1 MPRHAAAYMVVA
13 ASEGRRA
20 EPQAKPYTPESG
32 ACMARTQRT
41 NKTQRTSTTPRK
53 DGTAGRRPRADL
65 AFARQVIEAEA
76 SAVAGLADRIGREFS
91 QAVRMLFDCRGNV
104 VTSGIGKAGI
114 IARKISATLA
124 STGSPSL
131 YLHPAEAVHGD
142 LGRVQPGDIVLILSY
157 GGETS
162 EVTRLLGQLEKMDAP
177 IVAMTGNRDSTLAR
191 KAEVLLWMGEIGEV
205 CPMGLAPSA
214 TTTAMLALGDALAL
228 TVLKMRQRAGRFS
241 RESFALYHPGG
252 SLGRQ
257 LVMVETVMRKAD
269 DLPVARD
276 TLTVRQALERLRRMR
291 RRSGAMCLV
300 DGQGRLTGIF
310 TDADLRR
317 LVEAGRG
324 EALDRPIAEVM
335 TADPKV
341 VHVGDTANDAIEIV
355 NRYFIE
361 ELPVVD
367 GRGRLVGLVDVQ
379 DLLATGVNL

>member
-1 MPRHAAAYMVVA
+1 M
-13 ASEGRRA
+13 
-20 EPQAKPYTPESG
+20 AKT
-32 ACMARTQRT
+32 
-41 NKTQRTSTTPRK
+41 KTS
-53 DGTAGRRPRADL
+53 RRPRADL
-65 AFARQVIEAEA
+65 AFARQVIQAEA
-76 SAVAGLADRIGREFS
+76 SAVAGLAERVGRTFA
-91 QAVRMLFDCRGNV
+91 QAVRTLFDCRGNV

-124 STGSPSL
+124 STGTPSL

-177 IVAMTGNRDSTLAR
+177 IIAMTGNRDSTLAR
-191 KAEVLLWMGEIGEV
+191 KAKVLLWMGEIGEV

-276 TLTVRQALERLRRMR
+276 TRTVRQAIESLRSMR

-300 DGQGRLTGIF
+300 DGRGRLTGIF

-317 LVEAGRG
+317 LVEAGQG
-324 EALDRPIAEVM
+324 DALDRPIAEVM
-335 TADPKV
+335 TANPKV
-341 VHVGDTANDAIEIV
+341 VCVGQTASDAIEII

-367 GRGRLVGLVDVQ
+367 ERGRLVGLVDVQ